1 MKKNSAKII
10 TKTMTVLILTVLFL
24 MNPLSAFANEA
35 LDVVRAK
42 GYNLDE
48 LYAPQGS
55 IITEVNTGQILWAE
69 NINQQ
74 WNAAS
79 LTKLMTVTLA
89 YDAMKEGKFSLD
101 TEVPVSQKALDISV
115 NYNLSNNVMVEG
127 CKYTVSELMDLI
139 FVPSSAAA
147 TSMVMDLIEP
157 DMDKYVD
164 MLNARAKE
172 LGMVNT
178 VYANPIGVPN
188 SLLNE
193 FAPTNASGD
202 KDTLITCADY
212 AILADYLLKNYPE
225 ITTHTDEFNIVVK
238 AGTKYEEKFE
248 GYNHSLPGSAHPFP
262 GVDGLKT
269 GSASRGYNHVVTCK
283 QGDMRLVQVIL
294 GVASWE
300 HTEAEQIRSV
310 IGNALL
316 EEAFA
321 NYEYKTIVKKGEYK
335 VGSKKV
341 VVEEDL
347 VDCVS
352 KTWDGKLKWD
362 FENKT
367 VSADLEREYLPG
379 FSAPKVSFKVKF
391 PIIPV
396 ILGAV
401 GVIVLILL
409 LLAAIRRHMR
419 RKRSIMSRRR
429 KRTF

>member
-10 TKTMTVLILTVLFL
+10 TKTLTLLMITVLFL
-24 MNPLSAFANEA
+24 MTPLSAFANEA
-35 LDVVRAK
+35 LDVARSK
-42 GYNLDE
+42 GHDLDE

-55 IITEVNTGQILWAE
+55 IITEINTGQILWAE
-69 NINQQ
+69 NIDKQ

-79 LTKLMTVTLA
+79 LTKLMTVALA
-89 YDAMKEGKFSLD
+89 YDAMKAGKFSLD

-115 NYNLSNNVMVEG
+115 NYSLSNNVMVEG

-157 DMDKYVD
+157 DMNKYVD
-164 MLNARAKE
+164 MMNARAKE

-188 SLLNE
+188 ALLDE
-193 FAPTNASGD
+193 YAPTNAPGEN
-202 KDTLITCADY
+202 DTLATCADY

-225 ITTHTDEFNIVVK
+225 IITHTDEFNIVVK
-238 AGTKYEEKFE
+238 AGTPYEEKFQ
-248 GYNHSLPGSAHPFP
+248 GYNHSLPGSSHPFP

-300 HTEAEQIRSV
+300 YTEAEQIRSV

-316 EEAFA
+316 EDAFA

-347 VDCVS
+347 VDCVP

-367 VSADLEREYLPG
+367 VSADLERQYLPG
-379 FSAPKVSFKVKF
+379 FSAPKTSFKVKF

-396 ILGAV
+396 LLGAV
-401 GVIVLILL
+401 GGILL
-409 LLAAIRRHMR
+409 IFALITAIRKHMR
-419 RKRSIMSRRR
+419 RKHSIMSRRR